1 MNGRRPLAEL
11 LGELAEA
18 AAFAGIGA
26 VRARSMS
33 ISLPIDLRLLPTP
46 AGPLV
51 IGDVPLFRTR
61 TAFDPDPARLAVEWH
76 SVPTD
81 GTSRP

>member
-26 VRARSMS
+26 VRARAMS
-33 ISLPIDLRLLPTP
+33 ISLPIDLRLVPTA
-46 AGPLV
+46 AGPIV

-61 TAFDPDPARLAVEWH
+61 TAFDPDPARLGVLWH
-76 SVPTD
+76 SVPA
-81 GTSRP
+81 GGGSRP